1 MATAR
6 DRAFKILTEREICEL
21 LKDAP
26 ERAPRGV
33 NLALAKRALFS
44 VVRFGRLPR
53 VDHGLHSGPGSSLTS
68 EECDGARHSP
78 YWGTWGR
85 LGS

>member
-6 DRAFKILTEREICEL
+6 DGAFKILTEREICEL

-26 ERAPRGV
+26 GRAPREV
-33 NLALAKRALFS
+33 NGFTLAKRALFS

-68 EECDGARHSP
+68 DECDGARHSP
-78 YWGTWGR
+78 YWGTWGAV
-85 LGS
+85 